1 MGCPTCPKI
10 LGIAPLVPIV
20 PDLISDVHRQW
31 QSYDGFTFAFS
42 DYTAL
47 NLTQALDSDIFAN
60 AMKVVDPIYYGE
72 SLARLP
78 KVVVLSSDDEF
89 MQFDWSDIWYS
100 KLTGEKH
107 LLIAPNSEHSLA
119 SGIPEI
125 LDTMTA
131 MIKSIAEGHGESNR
145 PNFDYSYD
153 PSNGEITV
161 TIPPGLE
168 HGKVV
173 LRHAQTISTE
183 RSNFRWIR
191 SANNNSQPC
200 KLPEIKLKNEVF
212 GGGNC
217 VVPIIWLGKT
227 LDPVS
232 PGVYKATPPEPKEGH
247 WTGYYV
253 EVYFPSDTEVRPEYQ
268 FTTPGWA
275 WPNTLPFKDC
285 HAETC
290 IGRL

>member
-107 LLIAPNSEHSLA
+107 LLIAPNSEHTLS
-119 SGIPEI
+119 SGILEI
-125 LDTMTA
+125 LDTMGALIT
-131 MIKSIAEGHGESNR
+131 SIAAGHGESDR
-145 PNFDYSYD
+145 PSFNYTYNAT
-153 PSNGEITV
+153 NGEIV
-161 TIPPGLE
+161 VRIPPGMK

-173 LRHAQTISTE
+173 LRHAQTMSTK
-183 RSNFRWIR
+183 RRDFRWIR
-191 SANNNSQPC
+191 DANNHTEAC
-200 KLPEIKLKNEVF
+200 KLPEVKLKHDIF

-227 LDPVS
+227 LEES
-232 PGVYKATPPEPKEGH
+232 APGVYRATPPEPKDGH

-253 EVYFPSDTEVRPEYQ
+253 E
-268 FTTPGWA
+268 
-275 WPNTLPFKDC
+275 
-285 HAETC
+285 
-290 IGRL
+290 